1 MPFYTKELHDKYGDV
16 VRIAPDELCYRNA
29 ESWKSIYGVQPRG
42 TNNSNKDPRFFVKEV
57 NNEPSLVTANDAVHG
72 QYKRVLS
79 QAFSEK
85 YLKEQEHLIQHFCDL
100 LVKGIRKK
108 TIGKDATTDSVDI
121 VQWINW
127 CTFDLGSAL
136 LLGESF
142 NCLENSNYHPWVS
155 IVVAFPKAYAY
166 VATPNYYPI
175 VAKVLERLIPKS
187 LLQKRLDHH
196 SMIREKV
203 DRRIAEGPNQPDIL
217 KIIESHDGTPL
228 EMSREALYSNCE
240 ALIIAASETSG
251 TLLAG
256 LMFHVLSTPRVH
268 KKLVEEIRST
278 FKSEKDMTVPSLRAL
293 EYLGAVVEEGL
304 RMFPPTPTGLP
315 RVVPPEGKVISGEFI
330 PAGVGFPFFV
340 YRTTTFTFCP
350 KELWKKSCVTNENTP
365 SQTAV
370 SVCQWSAFHSESN
383 FKDPEAFIPER
394 WLGDER
400 FASDKKE
407 ALQPFGMGP
416 RGCLGKV

>member
-1 MPFYTKELHDKYGDV
+1 MTSSLYNLFLHPLRRFPGPRFAAATRIQFSWKLLNGTLPFYIKDLHDKYGDV

-42 TNNSNKDPRFFVKEV
+42 TNNSNKDSRFFVKEV
-57 NNEPSLVTANDAVHG
+57 NGEPSLVTANDAVHG
-72 QYKRVLS
+72 QYKRMLS

-85 YLKEQEHLIQHFCDL
+85 YLREQEHLIQRFCNL
-100 LVKGIRKK
+100 LVRGIQKK
-108 TIGKDATTDSVDI
+108 LTGDGKDAATDTVDI

-127 CTFDLGSAL
+127 CTFDLGSVL

-142 NCLENSNYHPWVS
+142 NCLENSEYHPWVS

-175 VAKVLERLIPKS
+175 LAKVLERLIPKS

-203 DRRIAEGPNQPDIL
+203 DRRIAQGNSQPDIL
-217 KIIESHDGTPL
+217 KVIESHDGTPQ

-240 ALIIAASETSG
+240 ALIIAGSETSG
-251 TLLAG
+251 TLLSG
-256 LMFHVLSTPRVH
+256 LMYHILSTPRVH
-268 KKLVEEIRST
+268 KKLVQEIRSS
-278 FKSEKDMTVPSLRAL
+278 FSSEEDMTVPSLRKL

-315 RVVPPEGKVISGEFI
+315 RIVPAEGKVISGEFI
-330 PAGVGFPFFV
+330 PAGVSFP
-340 YRTTTFTFCP
+340 
-350 KELWKKSCVTNENTP
+350 L
-365 SQTAV
+365 
-370 SVCQWSAFHSESN
+370 
-383 FKDPEAFIPER
+383 I
-394 WLGDER
+394 
-400 FASDKKE
+400 
-407 ALQPFGMGP
+407 
-416 RGCLGKV
+416 